1 MSISQKICKL
11 ILKATGWTAETKIE
25 IPKKC
30 IFCVAPHT
38 SNMDFWVG
46 KIGYTSLGSVRPN
59 FLIKSEWFRFP
70 FNLFF
75 GPIGGIPVY
84 RNRNKDKKSSAMV
97 DAIIEEAKK
106 RDTFQLAITPEG
118 TRSKNNKWKRGFYR
132 IAKGANIPI
141 LIVALDFGRKKV
153 YISHQAEITG
163 DEDKDIKAIQR
174 WYVDNDIKGKYPEKF
189 SIEE

>member
-1 MSISQKICKL
+1 MGIAKKLCQL
-11 ILKATGWTAETKIE
+11 ILKVTGWTAESKIE

-38 SNMDFWVG
+38 SNMDFFIG
-46 KIGYTSLGSVRPN
+46 KIGYTSLGNVRPN

-84 RNRNKDKKSSAMV
+84 RNKKDKKMV
-97 DAIIEEAKK
+97 DAIVEEAKK

-118 TRSKNNKWKRGFYR
+118 TRSRNSKWKRGFYH
-132 IAKGANIPI
+132 IALGANIPI
-141 LIVALDFGRKKV
+141 VIVALDFGRKRV
-153 YISHQAEITG
+153 YVSHQAEITG
-163 DEDKDIKAIQR
+163 DADKDIKAIQR

-189 SIEE
+189 AIEE